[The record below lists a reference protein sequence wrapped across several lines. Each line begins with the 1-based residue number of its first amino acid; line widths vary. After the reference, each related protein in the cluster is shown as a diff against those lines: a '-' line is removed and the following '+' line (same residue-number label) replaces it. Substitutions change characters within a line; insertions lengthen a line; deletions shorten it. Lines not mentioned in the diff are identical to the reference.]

1 MRIEIRSLIADDW
14 PRLWPMLK
22 DMGVNGE
29 HPDAQRERYVQ
40 LVADPRWVILG
51 ADADGELAGYAA
63 VQDHGPH
70 LRSGDDHR
78 VARLHDLYVR
88 PDLRLGGVGRALMTV
103 VSRWARQR
111 VRYLEWQAH
120 RERAA
125 PFYERLGYQGEP
137 CPQPDYPTFEIDFRS
152 TSGAGAGPS
161 AGPFPGR

>member
-125 PFYERLGYQGEP
+125 PFYERLGYKGEP

-152 TSGAGAGPS
+152 TSGAGAGAS